1 MHQNPGN
8 RARRCARSGAVR
20 YGIMR
25 AVRRGASFGLSFEFL
40 SDPWLCAHQQATG
53 KVNPATVQR
62 RSAAVADA
70 FTPPFTPVSSAPI
83 SMMIDVDVFPPSFMC
98 ELSAL

>member
-1 MHQNPGN
+1 MLVRVDVQSCGHSDMHQNPGN

-70 FTPPFTPVSSAPI
+70 FTPPFTPVSSACAVNV
-83 SMMIDVDVFPPSFMC
+83 S
-98 ELSAL
+98 